1 MWLLI
6 NSCQFVYTKIFITRG
21 EILKISPTVKFFCF
35 ICLVF
40 TPENRKMKDLLD
52 IEIHPKN
59 YQKGKYDLIFVMTV
73 DWLFILFY
81 SI

>member
-1 MWLLI
+1 
-6 NSCQFVYTKIFITRG
+6 
-21 EILKISPTVKFFCF
+21 
-35 ICLVF
+35 
-40 TPENRKMKDLLD
+40 MKDLLD